1 MKKKLIFILTLVL
14 VAAFFISAFTKKDLP
29 INREEP
35 SANIEFGATNLVAD
49 TPTVF
54 MTTDIS
60 SNGLMAVYHALG
72 RKAEGKVAVKV
83 HTGEPGGHHFLSP
96 DLIKELVQTVNG
108 TIVESNTAYGGRRA
122 STAMHKQVAIDHGFT
137 AIAPVDIL
145 DEQGYIPLT
154 VTKGNRIK
162 QDFVGSHLTNYNF
175 LIVLSHFKGHAM
187 GGFGGAIKNMSIG
200 IASTAG
206 KCWIH
211 SSGNSMTSP
220 WGGAQDPFLE
230 SMAEA
235 ASAVAG
241 NFGDKIMYISVMNN
255 LSVDCDCSSNP
266 AAPTMKDI
274 GILASLD
281 AVALDQACVDLVYAA
296 PDGRDLIQRMQSRN
310 GIHTVEHGAAI
321 GFGSRTYKLRNVS
334 LTSMEEKEVSTV
346 YIYPNPA
353 NSAVHIPNHT
363 NYDFISIFDMNGRE
377 VAKYKSESALSV
389 QSIKQGMYVVQFKN
403 KGKVIGVSTLLK
415 KE

>member
-1 MKKKLIFILTLVL
+1 
-14 VAAFFISAFTKKDLP
+14 
-29 INREEP
+29 
-35 SANIEFGATNLVAD
+35 
-49 TPTVF
+49 
-54 MTTDIS
+54 
-60 SNGLMAVYHALG
+60 MAVYEAIG

-83 HTGEPGGHHFLSP
+83 HTGEPGGHHFLAPS
-96 DLIKELVQTVNG
+96 LIKELVQTVNG
-108 TIVESNTAYGGRRA
+108 TIVECNTAYGGRRA

-137 AIAPVDIL
+137 AIAPVDIM
-145 DEQGYIPLT
+145 DEDGYIPLT
-154 VTKGNRIK
+154 VPNGKRIK
-162 QDFVGSHLTNYNF
+162 QDFVGSHLTNYDF

-241 NFGDKIMYISVMNN
+241 NFGDNIIYINVMNN
-255 LSVDCDCSSNP
+255 LSVDCDCDNSP
-266 AAPTMKDI
+266 AAPTMKNI

-296 PDGRDLIQRMQSRN
+296 PDGRDLIQRMESRN
-310 GIHTVEHGAAI
+310 GIHTIEHGEEI
-321 GFGSRTYKLRNVS
+321 GFGNRTYNLKSASV
-334 LTSMEEKEVSTV
+334 TSTDEIKIPDIK
-346 YIYPNPA
+346 IYPNPSKSIV
-353 NSAVHIPNHT
+353 NIPNHN
-363 NYDFISIFDMNGRE
+363 NYDFIHIIDINGIE
-377 VAKYKSESALSV
+377 IAKYKSESTFSV
-389 QSIKQGMYVVQFKN
+389 QSLKQGKYILQFK
-403 KGKVIGVSTLLK
+403 KEGKVAGVSTLLK
-415 KE
+415 MD

>member
-1 MKKKLIFILTLVL
+1 MKRKLIFILTLVL

-54 MTTDIS
+54 MTSDIS
-60 SNGLMAVYHALG
+60 SNGLLAVYHALG

-83 HTGEPGGHHFLSP
+83 HTGEPGGHYFLSP
-96 DLIKELVQTVNG
+96 ALIKELVQTVNG
-108 TIVESNTAYGGRRA
+108 TIVESNTAYGGSRA

-145 DEQGYIPLT
+145 DEQGYTPLS
-154 VTKGNRIK
+154 VPKGNRIK

-296 PDGRDLIQRMQSRN
+296 PDGRNLIQRMESRN

-321 GFGSRTYKLRNVS
+321 GFGSRTYKLKNVS
-334 LTSMEEKEVSTV
+334 LTSMEEKEVPSV
-346 YIYPNPA
+346 FIYPNPA

-389 QSIKQGMYVVQFKN
+389 QSINQGMYVVQFKN

-415 KE
+415 RE